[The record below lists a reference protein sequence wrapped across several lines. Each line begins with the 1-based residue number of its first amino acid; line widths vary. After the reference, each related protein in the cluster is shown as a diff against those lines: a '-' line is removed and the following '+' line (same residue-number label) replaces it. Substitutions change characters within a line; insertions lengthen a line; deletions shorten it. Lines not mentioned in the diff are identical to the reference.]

1 MSASRPPSGRHS
13 PASASGRRS
22 PATSRSP
29 LLTEESLLRL
39 LDLDDCAATDS
50 EDEFSLLNAPSGCGS
65 IGRSTTRSMM
75 DRSAVPS
82 VGTSPVPVS
91 ATPVCTGGRNRGEG
105 GVGGLGGVGGGG
117 VCPATRTSTKEARS
131 VIPVIADSSS
141 KTYTPKN
148 ADKPQGCIF
157 IAKAECKALRLGKV
171 GSSKRF
177 CLATKELGYSH
188 CGVAAHGRTSKFSPK
203 LEAFYV
209 PGGIVYGHPTA
220 MMDPYILR
228 ENVLRHM
235 LSKFEHSSLKA
246 EGWISVIQE
255 AVLYDCVVA
264 DEDNRSDGEEE
275 FVLGQSEKEES
286 STVASEMDEGDKAST
301 FDFQWGETLDELD
314 TEVSPT
320 ASAHRTALELLGMFL
335 IWSTKSTAMEFRSR
349 KRILDGIGGETDE
362 VKTQLGNLYD
372 LVQEH
377 GSLADAVQTSLTS
390 GGLVTG
396 DLSDLQIE
404 MDSFSKDIR
413 VFAEP
418 AKLSSETVLG
428 IISRIRDK
436 VNSRHQAMRSRLK
449 MLEVVLEEARR
460 PPSPPSTQRISPAN
474 MMYGGAGVL
483 EGDTPLGVASV
494 GGSETVL
501 TSNYLFGLIRDLQ
514 AKVDVLTERSKNTG
528 VIFQQVAFSSE
539 AEFSYW
545 YPHLNPSGSGL
556 TDFVDSVSIWTFAS
570 GDQIR
575 AIRLT
580 PPNGSMR
587 YIDPRPLVSR
597 GVTLMQCTPTQCLGA
612 ILSLSSERTRP

>member
-1 MSASRPPSGRHS
+1 
-13 PASASGRRS
+13 
-22 PATSRSP
+22 
-29 LLTEESLLRL
+29 
-39 LDLDDCAATDS
+39 
-50 EDEFSLLNAPSGCGS
+50 
-65 IGRSTTRSMM
+65 
-75 DRSAVPS
+75 
-82 VGTSPVPVS
+82 
-91 ATPVCTGGRNRGEG
+91 
-105 GVGGLGGVGGGG
+105 
-117 VCPATRTSTKEARS
+117 
-131 VIPVIADSSS
+131 
-141 KTYTPKN
+141 
-148 ADKPQGCIF
+148 
-157 IAKAECKALRLGKV
+157 
-171 GSSKRF
+171 
-177 CLATKELGYSH
+177 
-188 CGVAAHGRTSKFSPK
+188 
-203 LEAFYV
+203 
-209 PGGIVYGHPTA
+209 
-220 MMDPYILR
+220 
-228 ENVLRHM
+228 
-235 LSKFEHSSLKA
+235 
-246 EGWISVIQE
+246 
-255 AVLYDCVVA
+255 
-264 DEDNRSDGEEE
+264 
-275 FVLGQSEKEES
+275 
-286 STVASEMDEGDKAST
+286 
-301 FDFQWGETLDELD
+301 
-314 TEVSPT
+314 
-320 ASAHRTALELLGMFL
+320 
-335 IWSTKSTAMEFRSR
+335 
-349 KRILDGIGGETDE
+349 
-362 VKTQLGNLYD
+362 
-372 LVQEH
+372 
-377 GSLADAVQTSLTS
+377 
-390 GGLVTG
+390 
-396 DLSDLQIE
+396 

-539 AEFSYW
+539 AEFIYW